1 MYVVTFYSFKGGVG
15 RTMCLV
21 NIASQLAQGGK
32 KVLIADFDLEAP
44 GIPTFELTAP
54 KTEAAGLT
62 EFITSYRSSGV
73 APPVNNFVYRA
84 KSYESGG
91 SIDVMPA
98 GLHDAG
104 YSSRLN
110 SIDWVRL
117 YSKEDGYVLFEDLKQ
132 QWQDT
137 IAPDYVLI
145 DSRTGHSDVE
155 GICTRQLPDAVC
167 FLFFPNEQNLQ
178 GLKRVVAG
186 VRSENKSRASSRQ
199 QIALHFAV
207 SNVPDLD
214 DEDGIVGETLSR
226 FKAQLGYAQL
236 SGEIHHYDSLS
247 LLNQVVFSEARPKSR
262 LTREYRGLKEA
273 IVRDNISDR
282 DVALAFLRSTTSRF
296 RTPGPGARRVHIDRV
311 EQILAKF
318 PSDQEIV
325 LQVALVYE
333 AIGRVSDALNL
344 LSGDG
349 DGTAHF
355 YSIRAR
361 VNHRLGRAEEA
372 AADLRRMLASNGA
385 EVPALLD
392 ALSFAAQVDP
402 QVFDLLPNSPAIR
415 TLSPEDKLF
424 VVSEIPD
431 GPVELPAKA
440 ALLESILAEGADAEI
455 VGHQLALALIGL
467 GRFDRAVELLSP
479 ITDGNTVADLANVF
493 NLAMAKLGVSGAADQ
508 QLFERVVD
516 IDSKQFKRDA
526 DLNYLMCMAISN
538 AILQRL
544 DVARSLLSQCRAM
557 LRTRPRREFSPWTYT
572 KVSSKEILE
581 HLLEIEQQL
590 GSQTLRPRFSLQPS
604 MV

>member
-1 MYVVTFYSFKGGVG
+1 
-15 RTMCLV
+15 MCLV
-21 NIASQLAQGGK
+21 NVASQLAQSGK
-32 KVLIADFDLEAP
+32 KVLVVDFDLEAP

-54 KTEAAGLT
+54 KIETPGLT
-62 EFITSYRSSGV
+62 EFITSYRSSRI
-73 APPVNNFVYRA
+73 APSVSDFVYRA
-84 KSYESGG
+84 KSYDSGG
-91 SIDVMPA
+91 HIDVMPA

-117 YSKEDGYVLFEDLKQ
+117 YSEEDGYVLLEDLKQ
-132 QWQDT
+132 QWHDT

-178 GLKRVVAG
+178 GLKRVVTG
-186 VRSENKSRASSRQ
+186 VRSENKSRTPSRQ
-199 QIALHFAV
+199 SIALHFAV

-214 DEDGIVGETLSR
+214 DEDGIIGGTLAR

-262 LTREYRGLKEA
+262 LAREYRVLNEA

-282 DVALAFLRSTTSRF
+282 DVALAFLRSTTSEF
-296 RTPGPGARRVHIDRV
+296 RTSGPGLRRIHIERV
-311 EQILAKF
+311 ERILQKF
-318 PSDQEIV
+318 PSDPDIV

-349 DGTAHF
+349 NGTAHF
-355 YSIRAR
+355 YSIRSR
-361 VNHRLGRAEEA
+361 MNHRLGRTDEA
-372 AADLRRMLASNGA
+372 ATDLRRMLASSAA

-402 QVFDLLPNSPAIR
+402 QVFDLLADSLAIR
-415 TLSPEDKLF
+415 TLSPDDKLF
-424 VVSEIPD
+424 VASQIPD
-431 GPVELPAKA
+431 GPAELPAKA
-440 ALLESILAEGADAEI
+440 ALLESILLEGTNVEV
-455 VGHQLALALIGL
+455 VGHQLALASIGL
-467 GRFDRAVELLSP
+467 GRFNRAVELLTP
-479 ITDGNTVADLANVF
+479 EGGGDAAADLASVF
-493 NLAMAKLGVSGAADQ
+493 NLAMAKLGLSGSADA
-508 QLFERVVD
+508 QLFERVIELD
-516 IDSKQFKRDA
+516 ARQFKRDA
-526 DLNYLMCMAISN
+526 NLNYLMCMAIAN
-538 AILQRL
+538 AVLGRA

-557 LRTRPRREFSPWTYT
+557 LRTRPRRDFSPWTYT
-572 KVSSKEILE
+572 KVSSKEILD
-581 HLLEIEQQL
+581 HLQEIEQQL
-590 GSQTLRPRFSLQPS
+590 DSRTLRPRFSVQLS
-604 MV
+604 IV